1 MSDLDRLDDYL
12 RGAMTDG
19 EVDAYEDELFAR
31 AAAGA
36 APELAFRESL
46 ARSVRR
52 AVERGTFEMYL
63 TAAEADRIA
72 ASGLKVQ
79 RLELA
84 NTPEMQTCALERDC
98 DLTITRFP
106 IDLTGARGLDVEIYA
121 GDRLSKA
128 MPDVSFDVSD
138 GAVFLCCEG
147 ELARATAGFV
157 ARTKLY
163 ARYDDGRRM
172 VAEINAVSVV
182 VG

>member
-1 MSDLDRLDDYL
+1 MSDLERLDDYL

-19 EVDAYEDELFAR
+19 EVDAYEEDLFAR
-31 AAAGA
+31 AATGD
-36 APELAFRESL
+36 APELAFRERL
-46 ARSVRR
+46 ATSVRL
-52 AVERGTFEMYL
+52 AVERGTFEVHV

-84 NTPEMQTCALERDC
+84 NTPEMQTCAVERDC
-98 DLTITRFP
+98 DLMISRFP
-106 IDLTGARGLDVEIYA
+106 IDLTGVRGLDVEIYA
-121 GDRLSKA
+121 GDRLSKV
-128 MPDVSFDVSD
+128 MPDVSFDAND

-147 ELARATAGFV
+147 ELARKAAGFV